1 MDSERRT
8 NSLSGRAAAAP
19 ARPAAHVRKAKKP
32 SRRQSPP
39 EFEFDEA
46 LCALRKVLSRQ
57 RTVPRDDLPGFIARE
72 LGFQRVGS
80 NIHSEISSV
89 LRAAALRGLTTSTA
103 DGLRLNIL
111 SLHDAD
117 RASLKKCLLVAIGHR
132 WQPRED
138 VPGLLAA
145 YTGFGRVSL
154 EMRQL
159 TASLI
164 NGLIREDRLETEG
177 QSVRKR

>member
-1 MDSERRT
+1 MDSKRRT
-8 NSLSGRAAAAP
+8 SSLSVRAAAAP

-32 SRRQSPP
+32 SSRQSPP
-39 EFEFDEA
+39 EFDFDEA

-57 RTVPRDDLPGFIARE
+57 RTVPRDDLPGLIARE
-72 LGFQRVGS
+72 LGFQRLGS
-80 NIHSEISSV
+80 AIRREINSV
-89 LRAAALRGLTTSTA
+89 IRAAALRGLTTSTA

-117 RASLKKCLLVAIGHR
+117 RASLKECLLAAIGR
-132 WQPRED
+132 SWRPRAD
-138 VPGLLAA
+138 VPGLLATYA
-145 YTGFGRVSL
+145 GFGRVSP

-164 NGLIREDRLETEG
+164 NGLIREDHLETEG